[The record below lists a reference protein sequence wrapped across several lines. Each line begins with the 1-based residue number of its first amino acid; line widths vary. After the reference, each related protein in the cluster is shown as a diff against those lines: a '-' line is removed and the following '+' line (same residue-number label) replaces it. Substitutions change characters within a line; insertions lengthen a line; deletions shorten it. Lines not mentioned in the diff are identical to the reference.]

1 MLPIPPIGERDRV
14 APVHV
19 PTARAITAPPPPGVA
34 VDVSPLGQLL
44 GTFAQAQK
52 RLGDLAGAAVA
63 DTGGDVAQLGV
74 AAGELV
80 EAFNLARTLPL
91 PDQAALRERLAQ
103 AYARQRDL
111 LAQAGIA
118 LDQERLGV
126 DSSRLLAAFGA
137 GRQRTLAL
145 LAQAAASFA
154 EALPAARPDAAP
166 ARPDARSDN
175 AGTVPETRLP
185 EDSGT
190 VAELAADQLAQ
201 QRQDSAAD
209 AAARRAEEA
218 AQAAAR
224 AAEAAALA
232 QRQAARLAG
241 PPRPEEQPMP
251 LEPDDDARAGA
262 RRLADLQTS
271 ADLES
276 ASQAALTREAR
287 QAAYR
292 LEVAREVANAEMA
305 RQEDIATQDQRLME
319 ARAAALR
326 QLDSSREEDLAA
338 QALADRLARQRA
350 ATTASEADAERLL
363 QERLDAV
370 RRAAAHV
377 PDAAADAPADAP
389 TDAPVPMDAGA
400 LPAGIAS
407 DDVPRARADA
417 GTARPA
423 PAPNAADPAV
433 AAAIAAQR
441 LAGGVA
447 GGAAGP
453 APAPA
458 PRTELVP
465 PVRPVTRVAAAT
477 PMQGGRT
484 GPRGTG

>member
-1 MLPIPPIGERDRV
+1 MLPIAPIGERPGV

-19 PTARAITAPPPPGVA
+19 ATVAPATVPAPPGVA

-44 GTFAQAQK
+44 GTLALTQK
-52 RLGDLAGAAVA
+52 RLGELAGAAVA
-63 DTGGDVAQLGV
+63 DPGADVARLGI
-74 AAGELV
+74 AAGELA
-80 EAFNLARTLPL
+80 ETFNLARTLPL
-91 PDQAALRERLAQ
+91 PGQGALRERLAQ
-103 AYARQRDL
+103 AYEAQRDV

-118 LDQERLGV
+118 LDGERLDV
-126 DSSRLLAAFGA
+126 DSGRLLAAFGA
-137 GRQRTLAL
+137 DRQRTLAA
-145 LAQAAASFA
+145 LAQAAGSFT
-154 EALPAARPDAAP
+154 EALPP
-166 ARPDARSDN
+166 ARPDPAPKPLSEN
-175 AGTVPETRLP
+175 AGTVPAAGLS

-190 VAELAADQLAQ
+190 VPEDAENATNALAQ
-201 QRQDSAAD
+201 AIPDGAAD
-209 AAARRAEEA
+209 AATRRAEEA

-224 AAEAAALA
+224 AAQAAELA
-232 QRQAARLAG
+232 QRQAARMAEQRRL
-241 PPRPEEQPMP
+241 EQPP
-251 LEPDDDARAGA
+251 ALPDDEAQAGA
-262 RRLADLQTS
+262 RRLADLQAS

-326 QLDSSREEDLAA
+326 QLDSSRDEDLAA

-350 ATTASEADAERLL
+350 DATAARADADRLV
-363 QERLDAV
+363 QERLDAA
-370 RRAAAHV
+370 RRAAARV
-377 PDAAADAPADAP
+377 PDPPVDAAPAVDSALPPERLTSADVLPRP
-389 TDAPVPMDAGA
+389 TDARTATP
-400 LPAGIAS
+400 PA
-407 DDVPRARADA
+407 
-417 GTARPA
+417 TPA

-453 APAPA
+453 SPAPP

-465 PVRPVTRVAAAT
+465 PVRPVTRVAPAT

>member
-14 APVHV
+14 VPVHV
-19 PTARAITAPPPPGVA
+19 PAVAPTAAPAPPGVA

-44 GTFAQAQK
+44 GTFTLAQK
-52 RLGDLAGAAVA
+52 RLGELAGAAVA
-63 DTGGDVAQLGV
+63 DPGADVAQLGV

-91 PDQAALRERLAQ
+91 PDQAALRERLTQ
-103 AYARQRDL
+103 AYDKQRDL

-126 DSSRLLAAFGA
+126 DSGRMLAAFGA
-137 GRQRTLAL
+137 DRQRTLAT
-145 LAQAAASFA
+145 LAQAAASFT
-154 EALPAARPDAAP
+154 EAVPAARPDPAP
-166 ARPDARSDN
+166 APKPPSEN
-175 AGTVPETRLP
+175 AGTVPETPLSENAGTAP
-185 EDSGT
+185 ESRK
-190 VAELAADQLAQ
+190 DQLAEAIP
-201 QRQDSAAD
+201 DSAAD
-209 AAARRAEEA
+209 LAARRAEEA

-224 AAEAAALA
+224 AAEAAELA
-232 QRQAARLAG
+232 QQQAARLAAQ
-241 PPRPEEQPMP
+241 RRREQPAP
-251 LEPDDDARAGA
+251 AAALDDEAQAGA
-262 RRLADLQTS
+262 RRLAELQAS

-292 LEVAREVANAEMA
+292 LEVAREVANAEMT
-305 RQEDIATQDQRLME
+305 RQEDVATQDQRLME

-326 QLDSSREEDLAA
+326 QLDSSQQEDLAA

-350 ATTASEADAERLL
+350 DATAARSDTDRQL
-363 QERLDAV
+363 QERLDAA
-370 RRAAAHV
+370 RRAAARV
-377 PDAAADAPADAP
+377 PDNPADTMAPLDVEPPPGLVSLDDVLRTPADARP
-389 TDAPVPMDAGA
+389 AAP
-400 LPAGIAS
+400 PA
-407 DDVPRARADA
+407 V
-417 GTARPA
+417 PA

-453 APAPA
+453 SPAPP

-465 PVRPVTRVAAAT
+465 PVRPVTRVAAAA
-477 PMQGGRT
+477 PPQGGRS

>member
-19 PTARAITAPPPPGVA
+19 PTATAVTAPPPPGVA

-44 GTFAQAQK
+44 GTFALAQK
-52 RLGDLAGAAVA
+52 RLGELAGAAVA
-63 DTGGDVAQLGV
+63 DPGADVAQLGV

-80 EAFNLARTLPL
+80 EAFNLARSVPL
-91 PDQAALRERLAQ
+91 PGQAALRERLTQ
-103 AYARQRDL
+103 AYDKQRDL
-111 LAQAGIA
+111 LAQAGIT

-126 DSSRLLAAFGA
+126 DSARLLAAFGA
-137 GRQRTLAL
+137 DRQRTLAT
-145 LAQAAASFA
+145 LAQAAASFT
-154 EALPAARPDAAP
+154 EAVPAARPDPAP
-166 ARPDARSDN
+166 APQPASENAGTVPQSRLSEN
-175 AGTVPETRLP
+175 AGTVPESRT
-185 EDSGT
+185 
-190 VAELAADQLAQ
+190 DQLAEAIP
-201 QRQDSAAD
+201 DSAAD
-209 AAARRAEEA
+209 LAARRAEEA
-218 AQAAAR
+218 AQAATR
-224 AAEAAALA
+224 AAQAAELA
-232 QRQAARLAG
+232 QRQAARLAAQRRG
-241 PPRPEEQPMP
+241 EQATQAAASDV
-251 LEPDDDARAGA
+251 EARAGA
-262 RRLADLQTS
+262 RRLAELQAS

-305 RQEDIATQDQRLME
+305 RQEDIVTQDQRLME

-326 QLDSSREEDLAA
+326 QLDSSQQEDLAA

-350 ATTASEADAERLL
+350 DAVALRSDAERQL
-363 QERLDAV
+363 QARLDAA
-370 RRAAAHV
+370 RRAAARI
-377 PDAAADAPADAP
+377 PDNPIDTAAPVDTAPPPAPVSLDDVLRTPADARP
-389 TDAPVPMDAGA
+389 AAP
-400 LPAGIAS
+400 PAA
-407 DDVPRARADA
+407 A
-417 GTARPA
+417 A

-453 APAPA
+453 APAPP

-465 PVRPVTRVAAAT
+465 PVRSVTRVAAAT
-477 PMQGGRT
+477 PLQGGRT